1 MADER
6 LKFTITAIDRT
17 AAAFRSIKN
26 RLGGIRTAIAGLAI
40 GAVFKKLSSDIDQ
53 LAKDSGKLGISVQSL
68 RELQFAADQSGVSAE
83 TLGKGLERF
92 SRSISETALGMGTA
106 KRSFE
111 DLGISVKNTD
121 GSLKTSEQ
129 VLAEVADKLQGVG
142 SDADKV
148 RIAFDLFGRSGT
160 ALLNTLADGSKGIA
174 DAREEFKALTFELSP
189 EKVAAV
195 EAANDQFSKI
205 GDFLKSAGQAITAI
219 LIPAL
224 ARMTTFIVIVALK
237 AVRTLVS
244 GFRTVINSVIDFGN
258 AAGKFL
264 GFKDKFEKIKFG
276 EDFEKQITEAMQALA
291 KYGQVQKNVAKTDD
305 PLKVDIYGNAVGVYE
320 KVKET
325 VKASLTPLQQYQEA
339 TAKIFDQ
346 VQNTGVQA
354 MQNLEDSLLGVIRGT
369 MSAKDAFKNMANSII
384 DDILRM
390 QIRKSITG
398 PLSGFLDQAI
408 TGFLDPT
415 PGPGLQAF
423 DWLANGGTVSTG
435 KPYIVGEKGPELFM
449 PGVTGRVVPNHSMG
463 SQGSSVIVNQTLNI
477 ETGVSQT
484 VRAEIAQ
491 LMPTIAE
498 NTKAAVLDARRRGG
512 SFASAFGG

>member
-121 GSLKTSEQ
+121 GSLKTSEE

-195 EAANDQFSKI
+195 EAANDQFAKI
-205 GDFLKSAGQAITAI
+205 GEFLESAGQII
-219 LIPAL
+219 GSVVIPAL
-224 ARMTTFIVIVALK
+224 ARMATFIITVALK
-237 AVRTLVS
+237 ALNAMVGGIREM
-244 GFRTVINSVIDFGN
+244 INNLIEFGN
-258 AAGKFL
+258 KASVFLKF
-264 GFKDKFEKIKFG
+264 DPFEKITWG
-276 EDFEKQITEAMQALA
+276 EDFQKQIEQATKALV
-291 KYGQVQKNVAKTDD
+291 KYNQTDENVRKKGE
-305 PLKVDIYGNAVGVYE
+305 LKVPIVKGVVGVYE

-354 MQNLEDSLLGVIRGT
+354 MQNLEDSLLGVMRGT

-423 DWLANGGTVSTG
+423 DWLPGKANGGPVSAG
-435 KPYIVGEKGPELFM
+435 RPYIVGEKGPEIM
-449 PGVTGRVVPNHSMG
+449 VPARSGMIVPNNALGG
-463 SQGSSVIVNQTLNI
+463 SQVVINQTLNI

-491 LMPTIAE
+491 LMPQIAD

-512 SFASAFGG
+512 SFANGFA